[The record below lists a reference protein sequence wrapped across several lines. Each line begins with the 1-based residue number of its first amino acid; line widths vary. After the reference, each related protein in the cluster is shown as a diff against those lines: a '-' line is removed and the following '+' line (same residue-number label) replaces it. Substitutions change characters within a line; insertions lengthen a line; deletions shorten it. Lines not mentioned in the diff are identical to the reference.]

1 MSGQVDGSAT
11 GNPLLRGLSVARSI
25 EGEYVENSHFNGGH
39 VPGTLSATVQSPRV
53 PNWRDRPVDRTT
65 QHMSAF
71 RSAKLAAFLL
81 NACRN
86 VPGLASNAM
95 PIELATWLIM
105 KTGKVTQQEI
115 DASETDPGRDGRHCA
130 MCFDQP
136 GKRLYK
142 VSTTVPG
149 HKLPPDIA

>member
-11 GNPLLRGLSVARSI
+11 GNPLLRGLAVARSI
-25 EGEYVENSHFNGGH
+25 DGEYVEISHFNGGH

-86 VPGLASNAM
+86 VPGLASDAM

-105 KTGKVTQQEI
+105 KTDKVRHLRCLCGSWSTNNRI
-115 DASETDPGRDGRHCA
+115 DTLDSHT
-130 MCFDQP
+130 
-136 GKRLYK
+136 
-142 VSTTVPG
+142 
-149 HKLPPDIA
+149 